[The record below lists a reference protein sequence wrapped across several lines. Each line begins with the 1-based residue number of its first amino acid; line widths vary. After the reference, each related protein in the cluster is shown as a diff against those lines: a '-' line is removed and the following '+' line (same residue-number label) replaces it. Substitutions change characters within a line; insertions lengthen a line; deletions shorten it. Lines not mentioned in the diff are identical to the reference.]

1 MNPKHFCTENGIAT
15 KDFINT
21 AKTVAPQY
29 DKIVHSLCSNP
40 QRGCVV
46 SPAIAALF
54 KPPKSTRKKPNQFTF
69 RLANDDRTEFHKARA
84 FFGHDVQTATEVAIA
99 LYIEKAALEAGTSK
113 TAKVNNTTASIAES
127 EDDVNAVQ

>member
-1 MNPKHFCTENGIAT
+1 MNPKHFCTQNGIST
-15 KDFINT
+15 KEFIAV

-46 SPAIAALF
+46 SPAITALF
-54 KPPKSTRKKPNQFTF
+54 KQQNSTRKKPNQYTF
-69 RLANDDRTEFHKARA
+69 RLANDPRNEFNKARA
-84 FFGHDVQTATEVAIA
+84 FFGHDVQTATEYAIA

-113 TAKVNNTTASIAES
+113 AANGKTTNESITER
-127 EDDVNAVQ
+127 EEDVNV